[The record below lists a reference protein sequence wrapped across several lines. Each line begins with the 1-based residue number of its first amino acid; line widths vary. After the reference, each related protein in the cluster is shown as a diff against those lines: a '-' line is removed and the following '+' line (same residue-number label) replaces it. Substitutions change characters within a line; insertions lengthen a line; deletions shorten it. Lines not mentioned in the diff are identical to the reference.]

1 MKYLFYVLATVGLAY
16 SVHFEFKQSYLTAS
30 LIAALI
36 HVVIW
41 TCASWLA
48 FRGHRGTAL
57 GMLWGAACT
66 GPAVFFNSHF
76 TTILEKL
83 QLQWLD
89 AAGFAPITEETLKFI
104 GVLLICTYFIKP
116 QRTRDFVYVGIAVGM
131 GFAVVEDC
139 TFFARLTL
147 QDLDSDLMGAT
158 TGVLIRFMSCTF
170 AHSLFTGIA
179 AYGLARGRAL
189 AGWMGAVTVHVFQNL
204 FPSLDYTFADSHW
217 PKLAALAVVGA
228 TWIVALWFIVR
239 HIRQSRRERGSS
251 RRVSSK
257 SSARESLLS
266 VAK

>member
-1 MKYLFYVLATVGLAY
+1 MKYLFYVLATAGLAY
-16 SVHFEFKQSYLTAS
+16 SVHFEFNQSYVTAS

-36 HVVIW
+36 HVAIW

-131 GFAVVEDC
+131 GFALVEDC
-139 TFFARLTL
+139 TFIAHLTL
-147 QDLDSDLMGAT
+147 KDLDSDLMGAT
-158 TGVLIRFMSCTF
+158 TGVLMRFMSCTF

-189 AGWMGAVTVHVFQNL
+189 AGWMGGVTVHFFTNL
-204 FPSLDYTFADSHW
+204 FPSLDATFPESLWLPIAT
-217 PKLAALAVVGA
+217 LVVVGA
-228 TWIVALWFIVR
+228 IWIASLWFIVR
-239 HIRQSRRERGSS
+239 QVRRSRRERGSS

>member
-1 MKYLFYVLATVGLAY
+1 MKYLFYVLATAGLAY
-16 SVHFEFKQSYLTAS
+16 SVHFEFNQSYVTAS

-36 HVVIW
+36 HVTIW

-57 GMLWGAACT
+57 GMLWGVACT

-76 TTILEKL
+76 TTILESL
-83 QLQWLD
+83 HLQWLD
-89 AAGFAPITEETLKFI
+89 AAGFAPINEETLKFI

-131 GFAVVEDC
+131 GFAIVEDC
-139 TFFARLTL
+139 TFIAHLTL
-147 QDLDSDLMGAT
+147 KDLDSDLIGAIS
-158 TGVLIRFMSCTF
+158 GVSIRFVSCIFT
-170 AHSLFTGIA
+170 HSLMTGIA

-204 FPSLDYTFADSHW
+204 FPSLASTFPESDW
-217 PKLAALAVVGA
+217 LPLAPFAVAGA
-228 TWIVALWFIVR
+228 TWIAALWFIVR